1 MTSPRIAELAE
12 IVASQTAVLTHYLR
26 SNDLPEPS
34 FASDAPID
42 AFGSSPDIQKAKSSV
57 VEATIELRQLLE
69 GPVKLLLPEVSH
81 AEEP

>member
-12 IVASQTAVLTHYLR
+12 IIASQTAVLTHYLR

-42 AFGSSPDIQKAKSSV
+42 TFGSSPDMQKAKSSV
-57 VEATIELRQLLE
+57 IEATIELRQLLE

-81 AEEP
+81 AEAP